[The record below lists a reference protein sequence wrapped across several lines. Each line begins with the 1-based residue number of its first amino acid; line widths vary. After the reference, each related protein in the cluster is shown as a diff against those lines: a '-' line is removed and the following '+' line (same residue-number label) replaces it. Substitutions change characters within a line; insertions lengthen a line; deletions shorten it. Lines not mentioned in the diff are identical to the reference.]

1 MPPSQSP
8 MAFFQRRGAAV
19 PYLQRLTKLYND
31 TKQSYESARVTAAE
45 SNIDDDPDVKALR
58 RDFQIQQDRLLAWGM
73 HFADVEA
80 QYQQGQDVDID
91 KKIDQA
97 GLGEVVAGVM
107 SQIKSLLD
115 QSGRLQHPEKY
126 EMARSGLP
134 PSPNLKRKEWNAY
147 EVKTGRTLLEQ
158 LTTCIDVL
166 YSLSDSRRAEETIKE
181 KSEKPRGLEDDL
193 EDHLYGRKHAT
204 NEASHQLFDHP
215 LHLQYDQI
223 DFEGSGS
230 RAQDPPPYDAPQQT
244 LPVQARMI
252 GFSRAVRVP
261 VMVEFMSADHD
272 ATVIAAAE
280 DIFELH
286 ELGEKLCRHRKT
298 LSWYGHLRLLGFT
311 VHPANSRC
319 GLVYELPSST
329 HVRGSHRPHFHPIRS
344 LREAI
349 SATHEHELTQPALE
363 DKFRLAYN
371 VLLSVLGYFA
381 NGDSHRHVTPS
392 NILLIGS
399 NEQRQFPSASSNRP
413 DIRSPHLF
421 QSTQD
426 FVSQG
431 QHEDDF
437 HAAIHRHPAHNRNNP
452 ATVVPA
458 YDIYSLGLILL
469 EIGLWMPLEKLW
481 KPKYDRH
488 ILLDR
493 LQNRYTQKLPSKVSS
508 KYMRLVQRC
517 LHAPDE
523 LADRTRPDEA
533 GAHLLEIAK
542 ELRQC
547 LALDEEGMPPTSDI
561 ECMELLIIE
570 EMCKNDND
578 AEKMD
583 TKGLPP
589 LQIPGAFD
597 QAQESGITKS
607 GVPQLQPDIVPT
619 EPVIPRRH
627 SKRRQCSVP
636 KLQKWPELQIAQ
648 PDLDQWNTLLMPRLS
663 KILQETL
670 EDSPESCSVSLM
682 KIGKSVEAAK
692 TTICIQCANTAKVH
706 DALRRRFRPKKGW
719 GVVIL
724 KGDVRRS
731 AHHGHRRGPRRSV
744 ARKGDSKPKEQ
755 KYQEKPSCGASI
767 GAFRD
772 NEHLPPVS
780 FGGTILVDGEP
791 FGMTVHHML
800 DAPTDDE
807 DASSSSSD
815 EENEKPKR
823 SAAARPQEAQD
834 LQFMQGSSSDLRH
847 FSDLDISDDDAL
859 SLSDTSDSDSDA
871 STIRPDYSI
880 TDSNGNE
887 FWFLD
892 DNASDT
898 SAPDL
903 EDDTAS
909 LSSSSSG
916 SSSSSSSNSNSA
928 MSIGDRPAI
937 HPDKECS
944 DLMIT
949 QPALDDVDSDFFP
962 SAEDKDDDHLASH
975 TFGYIHASSGIR
987 RVMHDDVKH
996 EVDWALIRIEAERLD
1011 IANLIP
1017 EDVCSAASSKA
1028 SSPRRHPHKR
1038 SDRHARARQ
1047 RGKESVVAMPKLTK
1061 ITPHDGLA
1069 GLPVECRARSSGYT
1083 KGRIGQ
1089 AMCLVKL
1096 KGRRSFSVSWSVE
1109 GVAESAKGSMT
1120 AAMQGEKAG
1129 GDAKFKGCQQ
1139 KSSSAHHRTRS
1150 GTVVERTSKTALGV
1164 PGDSGAWIYDP
1175 QSGELCGHV
1184 LAYSSKMKQ
1193 AYIAPMSVIF
1203 EDIRRKLGAG
1213 VVGLP
1218 GGVEVSE
1225 ASRRTVTF
1233 VDQGVRGGNIGVGNV
1248 KRERV
1253 EVVGR
1258 EMLQRQ
1264 QERMDSGVDLSQD
1277 ERLEEGIRELR
1288 LGVVEDG
1295 GGKEAGKVEEGV
1307 GIEKGLRAGT
1317 AVVL

>member
-45 SNIDDDPDVKALR
+45 SNVDDDPDVKALR

-126 EMARSGLP
+126 EIARSGLP

-166 YSLSDSRRAEETIKE
+166 YSLSDSRRAEEKSKE

-193 EDHLYGRKHAT
+193 EDHLYGRKHTT
-204 NEASHQLFDHP
+204 NEATHQLFDHP

-230 RAQDPPPYDAPQQT
+230 RNHDPPPYDAPQQT

-252 GFSRAVRVP
+252 GFSRAVRAP

-319 GLVYELPSST
+319 GLVYELPSSS
-329 HVRGSHRPHFHPIRS
+329 HVQGSQRPHLHPIRS

-413 DIRSPHLF
+413 DIRSPYLS

-493 LQNRYTQKLPSKVSS
+493 LQNRYTQKLPSKVGS

-523 LADRTRPDEA
+523 LAGRTRPDEA

-542 ELRQC
+542 DLRQC

-570 EMCKNDND
+570 QMCKADND
-578 AEKMD
+578 AEEMD

-589 LQIPGAFD
+589 LQIPGAFN

-607 GVPQLQPDIVPT
+607 GVPQLQPDIIPT

-731 AHHGHRRGPRRSV
+731 AHHGHHRGPRRSMG
-744 ARKGDSKPKEQ
+744 RKGDTKPKEQ

-815 EENEKPKR
+815 EDNEKPIR
-823 SAAARPQEAQD
+823 SAAARSQEAQD

-909 LSSSSSG
+909 LSSSSS
-916 SSSSSSSNSNSA
+916 SSSSSSTTSSSA
-928 MSIGDRPAI
+928 ISIGDRPAI
-937 HPDKECS
+937 HPSTDSS
-944 DLMIT
+944 DLTIT

-987 RVMHDDVKH
+987 RVVHDDVKH
-996 EVDWALIRIEAERLD
+996 EVDWALIRIEDDRLD

-1028 SSPRRHPHKR
+1028 SSPRRHAHKR
-1038 SDRHARARQ
+1038 GDRHARGRP
-1047 RGKESVVAMPKLTK
+1047 RKGVVAANAEV
-1061 ITPHDGLA
+1061 DGCYTA
-1069 GLPVECRARSSGYT
+1069 GETC
-1083 KGRIGQ
+1083 
-1089 AMCLVKL
+1089 
-1096 KGRRSFSVSWSVE
+1096 
-1109 GVAESAKGSMT
+1109 
-1120 AAMQGEKAG
+1120 
-1129 GDAKFKGCQQ
+1129 
-1139 KSSSAHHRTRS
+1139 
-1150 GTVVERTSKTALGV
+1150 
-1164 PGDSGAWIYDP
+1164 
-1175 QSGELCGHV
+1175 
-1184 LAYSSKMKQ
+1184 
-1193 AYIAPMSVIF
+1193 
-1203 EDIRRKLGAG
+1203 
-1213 VVGLP
+1213 
-1218 GGVEVSE
+1218 
-1225 ASRRTVTF
+1225 
-1233 VDQGVRGGNIGVGNV
+1233 GVGC
-1248 KRERV
+1248 
-1253 EVVGR
+1253 
-1258 EMLQRQ
+1258 
-1264 QERMDSGVDLSQD
+1264 
-1277 ERLEEGIRELR
+1277 
-1288 LGVVEDG
+1288 
-1295 GGKEAGKVEEGV
+1295 
-1307 GIEKGLRAGT
+1307 
-1317 AVVL
+1317 